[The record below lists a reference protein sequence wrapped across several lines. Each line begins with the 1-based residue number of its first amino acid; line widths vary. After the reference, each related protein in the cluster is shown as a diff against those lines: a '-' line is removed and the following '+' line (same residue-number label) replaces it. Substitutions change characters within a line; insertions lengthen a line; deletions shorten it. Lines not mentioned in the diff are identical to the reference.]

1 MGKIQRFSACRGE
14 ECFMAPHNT
23 SHRGGF
29 SFTPAPPLPHRRD
42 TTHPARLHQRPG
54 GTKLAQHAQNTPK
67 SAFFRQQGEFCT
79 GRVTV
84 RLEPGEFCPAHAVRR
99 CLSGEFYAGSGTARS
114 LVGECCVV
122 SAPPVSPVACLPPP
136 TGTAAR
142 PSGALHTCGAWSL
155 ISGLPR
161 QLVVRPDPATA
172 SLISH
177 VIHQRLVQIFNL
189 NHRNY
194 NVSGLFRVE
203 CG

>member
-1 MGKIQRFSACRGE
+1 MFHGTPQHLTQGRFFFHPS
-14 ECFMAPHNT
+14 
-23 SHRGGF
+23 S
-29 SFTPAPPLPHRRD
+29 TPAPQAGHNSPCSAPSASRRYK
-42 TTHPARLHQRPG
+42 TRPAR
-54 GTKLAQHAQNTPK
+54 TKHPK
-67 SAFFRQQGEFCT
+67 IGLFRQQGEFCT

-122 SAPPVSPVACLPPP
+122 SAPPVSPVAGLPPP

-177 VIHQRLVQIFNL
+177 VIHQRLVQIFKL